1 MKNIIRRGITEKFY
15 FVFSW
20 GFSFFSAG
28 YLLYKKINIPFS
40 NEFNKL
46 RFNAYRNPLYVK

>member
-1 MKNIIRRGITEKFY
+1 MNNIIGKGIFGKFF

-28 YLLYKKINIPFS
+28 YLLYKKICIS
-40 NEFNKL
+40 KSDELYKL
-46 RFNAYRNPLYVK
+46 KFIACS

>member
-1 MKNIIRRGITEKFY
+1 MNNIIGKGIFSKFY

-20 GFSFFSAG
+20 GFSFISASH
-28 YLLYKKINIPFS
+28 LLYKKIYIPMT

-46 RFNAYRNPLYVK
+46 RFYTCSNLLYVK